1 LIVAAKS
8 QSFSQ
13 TPGVVGTVVGGEV
26 GSGVVVD
33 LTFLVDDSTSAS
45 SLGVAV
51 AAFCASNNFSI
62 ENGVVDCVGQ
72 PVNSVVA
79 LKHITTV
86 SGKPKNND
94 SKVIKEVHY

>member
-1 LIVAAKS
+1 MAARS

-13 TPGVVGTVVGGEV
+13 TPGVVETVVGGDV
-26 GSGVVVD
+26 GSGVVVVVV
-33 LTFLVDDSTSAS
+33 LVDDSTSAS

-62 ENGVVDCVGQ
+62 ENGVVEGVGQ

-79 LKHITTV
+79 LKYFYNH
-86 SGKPKNND
+86 K
-94 SKVIKEVHY
+94 